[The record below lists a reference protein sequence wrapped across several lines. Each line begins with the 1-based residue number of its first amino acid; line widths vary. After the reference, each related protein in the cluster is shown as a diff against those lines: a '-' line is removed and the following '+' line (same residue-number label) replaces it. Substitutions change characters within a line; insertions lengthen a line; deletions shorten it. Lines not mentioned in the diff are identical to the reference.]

1 MKCANMIILTF
12 LSIITGIII
21 WYLLNTSNKKQENFE
36 DCTIPSM
43 TSSGKRVY
51 FTNTML
57 DGQYD
62 KTALYN
68 SALYHQKNTNEKLI
82 EFKKKFVDSQQK
94 HDNTRRTFDKLSADI
109 PTYYRKITTSQTD
122 SDNTIQGYKTQ
133 SDISINSTDAA
144 LDAYIEQQHNVDV
157 PSRIKKELTIE
168 TNNQLSRVRDTTSNY
183 NNVIDFNTYL
193 TEEIRDTNLNGTEII
208 DSPSL
213 MSKIQELLPYKSFKL
228 LYSANA
234 QTYSPSN
241 FHDACDNKNSSIK
254 MPTLTIYKTKNGS
267 ILLGYNNDGWQSYGK
282 FTSSAYGT
290 NWISLLKGGNLG
302 ENEPVL
308 LFNKSNLGKSLY
320 NDYYSGPQFGST
332 ELLIKDNY
340 VSSSIVISKV
350 TKLNSSTYGYDSK
363 LDVAFYESDIPQNKT
378 LSPQQSD
385 NNNEKYSLL
394 PTGNEKFDS
403 IEVFQVL
410 DEMVRIYDWQKRNNR
425 IVRVKGDSGDIQC
438 FAKTKIEQQAR
449 KCDEMT
455 PMNDFNKLSSNQI
468 FTIDCTETE
477 YQNNS
482 HWCSQSL
489 KEFTKDPNNINY
501 EVCPVGWRVGRD
513 TNNPT
518 KVLCYPPS
526 GGSNPV
532 SLKSDSVQ
540 VKRSRTDARFPFKYD
555 YTSSFLN
562 DDLRANI
569 RHNVSSVLGTSTTPV
584 QVNLDR
590 FNFNRNG
597 VMINLFSINNRNTPP
612 KGQKISIEMVTTAI
626 NFNWGAGPIFRRKNS
641 IYIEFITYV
650 LIPDGAKTINFG
662 LKADNSARLAV
673 SRDGSSNLTILL
685 DWSDSGNM
693 STSAPISVKEKTYLP
708 IQVDYRYSKI
718 TDSASLTLSWS
729 IDGKPM
735 QIISRDNYFLSKEQC
750 TTLDAMGNASI
761 PISKDCSG
769 FTCDIEGQSCLA
781 GTLGAGTNNWI
792 CTDNRWVIQPK

>member
-1 MKCANMIILTF
+1 
-12 LSIITGIII
+12 
-21 WYLLNTSNKKQENFE
+21 
-36 DCTIPSM
+36 
-43 TSSGKRVY
+43 
-51 FTNTML
+51 ML

-68 SALYHQKNTNEKLI
+68 NTLYHQQNTNKKLV
-82 EFKKKFVDSQQK
+82 EFKTKFLDSKQR
-94 HDNTRRTFDKLSADI
+94 HDNTRKTFDKLAADI
-109 PTYYRKITTSQTD
+109 PNYYARITTSQTD

-133 SDISINSTDAA
+133 SDININSTNTT
-144 LDAYIEQQHNVDV
+144 LDAYIEQQHKVDV

-193 TEEIRDTNLNGTEII
+193 TEEIRDTNLNGTDII
-208 DSPSL
+208 DSSSL

-241 FHDACDNKNSSIK
+241 FHDSCDNKNSAIK

-290 NWISLLKGGNLG
+290 NWISLLKGSNLG
-302 ENEPVL
+302 ENEPSKY
-308 LFNKSNLGKSLY
+308 FNKSNLGKSLY
-320 NDYYSGPQFGST
+320 NDYYAGPQFGST
-332 ELLIKDNY
+332 ELLINNNK
-340 VSSSIVISKV
+340 VSSSILIYKTSKS
-350 TKLNSSTYGYDSK
+350 KNSTYGYDSK
-363 LDVAFYESDIPQNKT
+363 LDIEQNYADLTLLRSSSSEFNTFSFLPNGSD
-378 LSPQQSD
+378 D
-385 NNNEKYSLL
+385 
-394 PTGNEKFDS
+394 FDS
-403 IEVFQVL
+403 VEVFQVL
-410 DEMVRIYDWQKRNNR
+410 DEMVRIYDWQKRNNK

-449 KCDEMT
+449 KCDEIT
-455 PMNDFNKLSSNQI
+455 PVDDFNKLSSNQI
-468 FTIDCTETE
+468 FTINCNEAE
-477 YQNNS
+477 YQNNN

-489 KEFTKDPNNINY
+489 KEFNKDPNNINY
-501 EVCPVGWRVGRD
+501 EVCPVGWSVSRD
-513 TNNPT
+513 PNNPT
-518 KVLCYPPS
+518 KVVCYPPT
-526 GGSNPV
+526 GLGNPI
-532 SLKSDSVQ
+532 SLKTDTVQ

-569 RHNVSSVLGTSTTPV
+569 RNNVSNVLGTSITPI

-597 VMINLFSINNRNTPP
+597 VMINLFSVNTRNTPP

-626 NFNWGAGPIFRRKNS
+626 NFNWGAGPIFRRKNP

-685 DWSDSGNM
+685 GWSASGNM

-708 IQVDYRYSKI
+708 IQVDYEYSKI

-750 TTLDAMGNASI
+750 SKLDAMGNASI
-761 PISKDCSG
+761 PVSKDCSG

>member
-21 WYLLNTSNKKQENFE
+21 WYLSNKKQENFE

-43 TSSGKRVY
+43 ISSGKRVY

-68 SALYHQKNTNEKLI
+68 NALYHQKNTNKKLV
-82 EFKKKFVDSQQK
+82 EFKTKFLDSKQR
-94 HDNTRRTFDKLSADI
+94 HDTTRKIFDKLAADI
-109 PTYYRKITTSQTD
+109 PKYYARISNSQTD

-133 SDISINSTDAA
+133 SDININSTDAA
-144 LDAYIEQQHNVDV
+144 LDAYIEQQHKVDV

-168 TNNQLSRVRDTTSNY
+168 TNNQLSRVRDTSSNY
-183 NNVIDFNTYL
+183 NNVINFNTYL

-241 FHDACDNKNSSIK
+241 FHDASDNKNSSVK

-282 FTSSAYGT
+282 FTLSTYGT
-290 NWISLLKGGNLG
+290 NWISLLKGPNLG
-302 ENEPVL
+302 DNEPSQY
-308 LFNKSNLGKSLY
+308 FNKSDLGKSFY

-332 ELLIKDNY
+332 ELLIKNNK
-340 VSSSIVISKV
+340 VSSSILIYKTSKS
-350 TKLNSSTYGYDSK
+350 KNSTYGYDSK
-363 LDVAFYESDIPQNKT
+363 LDIEQNYTGLT
-378 LSPQQSD
+378 LLMSSSEF
-385 NNNEKYSLL
+385 NTFSLL
-394 PTGNEKFDS
+394 PNGSDDFDS

-425 IVRVKGDSGDIQC
+425 IVRVRGDTGNIQC
-438 FAKTKIEQQAR
+438 FAKTKIDQQAR
-449 KCDEMT
+449 KCDNIT
-455 PMNDFNKLSSNQI
+455 PMDDFNKLSSNQI
-468 FTIDCTETE
+468 FAINCNETE
-477 YQNNS
+477 YQNNN

-489 KEFTKDPNNINY
+489 KEFNKDIDNINY
-501 EVCPVGWRVGRD
+501 EVCPVGWSVSRD
-513 TNNPT
+513 PNNPT
-518 KVLCYPPS
+518 KVVCYPATGS
-526 GGSNPV
+526 GNPI
-532 SLKSDSVQ
+532 SLKTDTVQ
-540 VKRSRTDARFPFKYD
+540 VKRSRMDARFPFKYD

-562 DDLRANI
+562 DDLRTNI
-569 RHNVSSVLGTSTTPV
+569 RQNVSNVLGTSTTPV

-597 VMINLFSINNRNTPP
+597 VMINLFEINTMNKPP
-612 KGQKISIEMVTTAI
+612 KGRKIATEMITTAI
-626 NFNWGAGPIFRRKNS
+626 NFNWGAGPIFRRKNTT
-641 IYIEFITYV
+641 YIEFITYV

-685 DWSDSGNM
+685 NWSATGNM
-693 STSAPISVKEKTYLP
+693 STSAPIAVKEKTYLP
-708 IQVDYRYSKI
+708 IQVDYQYSKI
-718 TDSASLTLSWS
+718 TDSASLTLEWS

-769 FTCDIEGQSCLA
+769 FTCDIERQSCLA
-781 GTLGAGTNNWI
+781 GTLGAGTNNWV
-792 CTDNRWVIQPK
+792 CTNNRWIIQPK